1 MSFSGFW
8 AKVIALLAKYCLADL
23 SKLHFRCPES
33 FFRRNPVFGKKTLL
47 PIFKAVKKFFF
58 GILTKSFRRGYGS
71 CIPRVREVFW
81 EKKLSVFETKLIF
94 TFYGSERHN
103 LYFLQK
109 TTLRVFRNHILR
121 FWRTILRIV
130 FETKI
135 NINFFPVIVIED
147 QVSYFGDTLLAWMWK
162 RKLLCPEEIFE
173 DKCFAVEKK
182 SISKTYLWT
191 LRNTFRAFCKKNV
204 WSCHSRYLDSI
215 LILRG

>member
-8 AKVIALLAKYCLADL
+8 ATVIALLAKYCLADL

-162 RKLLCPEEIFE
+162 RNLFCPEEIFE
-173 DKCFAVEKK
+173 DKCFVVEKK
-182 SISKTYLWT
+182 VFPKPIYELWGT
-191 LRNTFRAFCKKNV
+191 LFVLFAKKMFGV
-204 WSCHSRYLDSI
+204 VTAAI
-215 LILRG
+215 

>member
-1 MSFSGFW
+1 M
-8 AKVIALLAKYCLADL
+8 
-23 SKLHFRCPES
+23 
-33 FFRRNPVFGKKTLL
+33 
-47 PIFKAVKKFFF
+47 FFF
-58 GILTKSFRRGYGS
+58 GILTKSFRRGYGN
-71 CIPRVREVFW
+71 CIPRVKEVFW

-94 TFYGSERHN
+94 TFYGSEQHN

-109 TTLRVFRNHILR
+109 TTLRVFRNHILL

-162 RKLLCPEEIFE
+162 RNLFCPEEIFE

-215 LILRG
+215 PILRGYVSLKGSCLTLFEAHKRTSYGLLARSFRRGDENCSPNVHGSFLRKKYVLKQN